1 MKLKQLAVSLG
12 ALFLAVTVKAQT
24 TDDVLNLLIQNKV
37 ISQTSAD
44 SIRAEYA
51 IKQQGVKSKQS
62 WFPVN
67 AGKSFQLSGYA
78 QFRYQGYDSA
88 APTIKDGFDVRRAR
102 LDLQG
107 AISSKWDYRLQVE
120 YGGASGVTLLDAY
133 VTYKP
138 YDFLKIIAG
147 QFIIPFSVENII
159 SDRVLEAVDRSQVV
173 NALVAR
179 KGDASNG
186 IQDAIGNQ
194 NGRDVGIQLS
204 GSVVKIR
211 DRYIADYYVA
221 YLNGNGINITD
232 FNKAKDVSARLV
244 FHPFKILD
252 IGGSYY
258 NGYDSLPNTAYSK
271 IKTNNQVRK
280 RWGAEVSLN
289 YKRYSFRSEFI
300 RGEEGNTNPYI
311 HQGWYAQAAYYVLPE
326 KLQAVFRYDTY
337 DPNVDGVGVYAN
349 TANTY
354 YIFGVNYFFNKWAK
368 LQLNYSWRTE
378 QIRDIN
384 NNVATAQL
392 QVVF

>member
-1 MKLKQLAVSLG
+1 MKLKQLAVALG
-12 ALFLAVTVKAQT
+12 VLFLAVTVKAQT
-24 TDDVLNLLIQNKV
+24 TDDVLNLLIKNKA
-37 ISQTSAD
+37 ITQQEAD

-51 IKQQGVKSKQS
+51 IKQQAAKDKQS
-62 WFPVN
+62 WLPISVS
-67 AGKSFQLSGYA
+67 KSFQLSGYT
-78 QFRYQGYDSA
+78 QFRYQAYDTA
-88 APTIKDGFDVRRAR
+88 AVKDGFDVRRAR
-102 LDLQG
+102 LDLLG
-107 AISSKWDYRLQVE
+107 TISTNWNYRMQVE
-120 YGGASGVTLLDAY
+120 YGGSSGITLLDAY

-138 YDFLKIIAG
+138 YDFLKITVG
-147 QFIIPFSVENII
+147 QFIIPFSIENSI
-159 SDRVLEAVDRSQVV
+159 SDKVIEAVDRSQVV

-179 KGDASNG
+179 KGDNSNG

-194 NGRDVGIQLS
+194 NGRDIGIQLS
-204 GSVVKIR
+204 GSVGKYKG
-211 DRYIADYYVA
+211 RYIADYYVA
-221 YLNGNGINITD
+221 YINGNGMNVAD
-232 FNKAKDVSARLV
+232 YNKAKDVSARLV

-258 NGYDSLPNTAYSK
+258 NGYDSLPYTAYNR

-280 RWGAEVSLN
+280 RWGADVALN
-289 YKRYSFRSEFI
+289 YKRYSFRAEFI

-337 DPNVDGVGVYAN
+337 DPNVDGVGIYAN

-354 YIFGVNYFFNKWAK
+354 YIFGVNCFFNKWVR

-378 QIRDIN
+378 QGRDMN

-392 QVVF
+392 QIGF